1 MNTTPIEKLGV
12 EGYAQMR
19 KAQHQAELDA
29 AAAAVERKKH
39 DEAVHAKVEPIFQW
53 LTRWR
58 THTQT
63 ARGTHWPSLY
73 PCPTSYTLYAA
84 IWPSPAGVW
93 LVGHCARRVQAVH
106 APCHATY
113 DMQPP
118 AAALQALTAAPPT
131 VHLTSQDMGNDAFK
145 HHDWYTTSHLVLMCL
160 HVVCAMCAEG
170 LTSIITCHRA
180 RCTTLEAAYHVAR
193 SALHKT
199 FHAASACSM
208 LHATRRATCN
218 TPHGYGATTMRER
231 RCGCSHVRLLV
242 CDSHSFR
249 ALFAANVAFRLWLC
263 RCQLSYSGP
272 LPYGSTLTQ
281 ST

>member
-1 MNTTPIEKLGV
+1 
-12 EGYAQMR
+12 MR

-118 AAALQALTAAPPT
+118 AAALQALTAAPLT

-145 HHDWYTTSHLVLMCL
+145 HHDWYTASHLVLMCL
-160 HVVCAMCAEG
+160 HVPCAMCAEG
-170 LTSIITCHRA
+170 LTSVITCHLA
-180 RCTTLEAAYHVAR
+180 RCTTLEAVYHVR
-193 SALHKT
+193 RCALHKT
-199 FHAASACSM
+199 FHAPTACDM
-208 LHATRRATCN
+208 PHATRRATCN
-218 TPHGYGATTMRER
+218 TPQPHGYGA
-231 RCGCSHVRLLV
+231 RCAKDAVTAAMCYCS
-242 CDSHSFR
+242 SAIPTAF
-249 ALFAANVAFRLWLC
+249 ALWFAADVAFCMLLC
-263 RCQLSYSGP
+263 RCRLSYSGP